1 MPFRAVMDKPQK
13 DQDLG
18 SNLQTGL
25 VFGLGF
31 DLNFSLWIQVKLL
44 LITHPKE
51 WLESVWDGTIDMFL
65 FNKLKTDKNS
75 MSDPGCYT

>member
-1 MPFRAVMDKPQK
+1 MDKPQK
-13 DQDLG
+13 DLDLG
-18 SNLQTGL
+18 SNLQTGF

-51 WLESVWDGTIDMFL
+51 QLESVWDGTIDMFL

>member
-1 MPFRAVMDKPQK
+1 MPFQAVMDKTQK

-51 WLESVWDGTIDMFL
+51 WLKSVWDGTIDIFL
-65 FNKLKTDKNS
+65 LNKLKTDKNS
-75 MSDPGCYT
+75 LSDPGCYP

>member
-1 MPFRAVMDKPQK
+1 MPFRAVMDKTQK

-51 WLESVWDGTIDMFL
+51 WLKSVWDGTIDIFL
-65 FNKLKTDKNS
+65 LNKLKTDKNS
-75 MSDPGCYT
+75 LSDPGCYP